1 MTVDQF
7 IQALLDEAQKE
18 GILAAEVYLSSS
30 DSFRA
35 MCVKGQISNY
45 TVHATRGL
53 SLRGLY
59 NGKMGYAA
67 TEAFDEEAVGQLVQA
82 VKESAELTED
92 EDVQEIYQGDGEY
105 PHVYNYNPALDQVA
119 EQKKLQLIQ
128 DIEKK
133 ALALDE
139 RVTALNYN
147 MISTSSGETRIVNRV
162 VGADGKAHGLDL
174 CYRDN
179 MAVCYISATAKEGER
194 VSTGSAFRV
203 SRNFDEIDADQIA
216 REAVEEALFMLRAAP
231 VPSGAYRAIID
242 AKCMPDLLGV
252 FAGVFSAESAQKGL
266 SLLAGKEGE
275 IIASEAVT
283 LMDDPLLPGGLAS
296 QPFDAEGVATRTK
309 AVIEKGKLTT
319 LLHNLKTAKK
329 AGVKTTGNAAKSGY
343 AGAVNVSPSNFYLS
357 PGEKSKE
364 ELLSQMGDGLV
375 ITEVSGLH
383 AGANP
388 ISGDF
393 SLIAQGYTVKDGKK
407 DQPVEQI
414 TVAGNFYQLLK
425 NVRAVGSDLTFPG
438 SAIGSPSVDVG
449 EISVA
454 GK

>member
-1 MTVDQF
+1 MTIEQF
-7 IQALLDEAQKE
+7 IQALLDEAKKQ
-18 GILAAEVYLSSS
+18 GIEAAEIYLSSG

-35 MCVKGQISNY
+35 MCVKGEIANY

-59 NGKMGYAA
+59 KGKMGYAA
-67 TEAFDEEAVGQLVQA
+67 TEAFDEEAVAQLVRA

-92 EDVQEIYQGDGEY
+92 DDVQEIYEGDKEY
-105 PHVYNYNPALDQVA
+105 PQIDNYNPALDEVP

-133 ALALDE
+133 ALALDG
-139 RVTALNYN
+139 RITALNYN
-147 MISTSSGETRIVNRV
+147 MISTSSGTTRIVNSY
-162 VGADGKAHGLDL
+162 GLNL
-174 CYRDN
+174 SARDN
-179 MAVCYISATAKEGER
+179 MAVCVAGATAKEGER
-194 VSTGSAFRV
+194 VSTGYGFKV
-203 SRNFDEIDADQIA
+203 TRNFDELDADAIA
-216 REAVEEALFMLRAAP
+216 KEAVDEALFMLHAAP
-231 VPSGAYRAIID
+231 VPSGNYRAVID

-275 IIASEAVT
+275 MIASEIVT

-309 AVIEKGKLTT
+309 AVIENGRLTT
-319 LLHNLKTAKK
+319 LLHNLKTARK

-343 AGAVNVSPSNFYLS
+343 AGAVNVSPSNFYLK
-357 PGEKSKE
+357 PGEKTQA
-364 ELLSQMGDGLV
+364 ELLADMGDGLV

-425 NVRAVGSDLTFPG
+425 NIRAVGSDLTFPG
-438 SAIGSPSVDVG
+438 SPIGSPSVDVG
-449 EISVA
+449 EIAVA

>member
-7 IQALLDEAQKE
+7 IQALLDEARKQ
-18 GILAAEVYLSSS
+18 GVLDAEIYLRAD

-35 MCVKGQISNY
+35 MCVKGEIANY

-59 NGKMGYAA
+59 EGKMGYAA
-67 TEAFDEEAVGQLVQA
+67 TEALDEEAVIQLVEA
-82 VKESAELTED
+82 VKESAGLTED
-92 EDVQEIYQGDGEY
+92 EDIQEIYPGDSEY
-105 PHVYNYNPALDQVA
+105 PQVDNYNPALDRVD
-119 EQKKLQLIQ
+119 ETRKLQFIK

-133 ALALDE
+133 ALSMDG
-139 RVTALNYN
+139 RITAVNYN
-147 MISTSSGETRIVNRV
+147 LISTSSGETRLVNRTSS
-162 VGADGKAHGLDL
+162 GTRLSL
-174 CYRDN
+174 RYRDN
-179 MAVCYISATAKEGER
+179 MAVCFVRATAKEGGR

-203 SRNFDEIDADQIA
+203 TRDFEALDAEKIA
-216 REAVEEALFMLRAAP
+216 REAVDEALFMLHAAP
-231 VPSGAYRAIID
+231 VPSGTYRAVID
-242 AKCMPDLLGV
+242 AKCMPDLLST
-252 FAGVFSAESAQKGL
+252 FSGVFSAENAQKGL

-275 IIASEAVT
+275 RIASEKLT
-283 LMDDPLLPGGLAS
+283 LLDDPLLPGGLSS
-296 QPFDAEGVATRTK
+296 QPFDDEGVATRTK
-309 AVIEKGKLTT
+309 AVIENGRLTT
-319 LLHNLKTAKK
+319 LLHNLKTARK
-329 AGVKTTGNAAKSGY
+329 AGVKTTGNASRAGY
-343 AGAVNVSPSNFYLS
+343 AGEVRVSPTNFYIK
-357 PGEKSKE
+357 PGEKTQAQ
-364 ELLSQMGDGLV
+364 LLQDMGNGLV

-407 DQPVEQI
+407 DRPVEQI

-425 NVRAVGSDLTFPG
+425 NIRAVGRDLCFPG
-438 SAIGSPSVDVG
+438 SGVGSPSVDVG

>member
-1 MTVDQF
+1 MTIEQF
-7 IQALLDEAQKE
+7 IQALLDEAKKQ
-18 GILAAEVYLSSS
+18 GIEAAEIYLSSG

-35 MCVKGQISNY
+35 MCVKGEIANY

-67 TEAFDEEAVGQLVQA
+67 TEAFDEEAVAQLVQA

-92 EDVQEIYQGDGEY
+92 DDVQEIYQGDKEY
-105 PHVYNYNPALDQVA
+105 PQIDNYNASLDEVP

-133 ALALDE
+133 ALAMDG
-139 RVTALNYN
+139 RITALNYN
-147 MISTSSGETRIVNRV
+147 MISTSSGATRIVNSY
-162 VGADGKAHGLDL
+162 GLNL
-174 CYRDN
+174 SARDN
-179 MAVCYISATAKEGER
+179 MAVCYVSATAKEGER
-194 VSTGSAFRV
+194 VSTGSGFKV
-203 SRNFDEIDADQIA
+203 TRNFDDLNADEIDK
-216 REAVEEALFMLRAAP
+216 EAVDEALFMLHAAP
-231 VPSGAYRAIID
+231 VPSGTYRAIID

-275 IIASEAVT
+275 MIASIVT

-309 AVIEKGKLTT
+309 AVIENGRLTT
-319 LLHNLKTAKK
+319 LLHNLKTARK
-329 AGVKTTGNAAKSGY
+329 AGVKTTGNAAKAGY
-343 AGAVNVSPSNFYLS
+343 AGAVNVSPSNFYLK
-357 PGEKSKE
+357 PGKKTQA
-364 ELLSQMGDGLV
+364 ELLADMGDGLV

-425 NVRAVGSDLTFPG
+425 NIRAVGSDLTFPG
-438 SAIGSPSVDVG
+438 SPIGSPSVDVG
-449 EISVA
+449 EIAVA